1 MANVIQLSRFR
12 GVSRRDLPLNIPAG
26 DSDLRAVAIM
36 LWVGSIVRTVLSLIH
51 HEAFGV
57 EATLA
62 LCCAIFLPLF
72 ILRARHAHDT
82 AKQ

>member
-36 LWVGSIVRTVLSLIH
+36 LWVGSIIRTILSLIH

-57 EATLA
+57 EASLA
-62 LCCAIFLPLF
+62 VCCVIFLPLF
-72 ILRARHAHDT
+72 ISRARHVHDT
-82 AKQ
+82 ARQ